1 MHIRDVF
8 HDDLWKP
15 KQIHNGT
22 KKYKCTQCNS
32 QFSKNTDQ
40 KAHIENVKN
49 AKRKRRR
56 KEEKEEERKYR
67 ERAEKTI
74 IGTKDAREIKKN
86 EI

>member
-1 MHIRDVF
+1 MQEGDRVNNIWH
-8 HDDLWKP
+8 
-15 KQIHNGT
+15 
-22 KKYKCTQCNS
+22 KKHQERFKGNKI
-32 QFSKNTDQ
+32 KN
-40 KAHIENVKN
+40 IENVKN

-56 KEEKEEERKYR
+56 KEEKEEEKKYR